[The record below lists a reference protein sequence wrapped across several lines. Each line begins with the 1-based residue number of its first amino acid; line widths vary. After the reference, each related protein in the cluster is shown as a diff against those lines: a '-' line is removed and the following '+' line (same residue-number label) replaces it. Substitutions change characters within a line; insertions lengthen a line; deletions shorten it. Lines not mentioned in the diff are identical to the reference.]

1 MESCKFE
8 IRYTA
13 CSVDLSGKKVNHRFT
28 FCTNS
33 FESFASYYRYLRYGG
48 VRRVSRVRSIRI
60 GEIVL
65 PFSYK
70 TNRIKGVTKSQFFSW
85 EAHLFNCM

>member
-13 CSVDLSGKKVNHRFT
+13 CSVDICGKKVNHRFT

-33 FESFASYYRYLRYGG
+33 FERFTSYYRYLRYGG

-60 GEIVL
+60 RLFLIPVRSFSFPWLIPMVL
-65 PFSYK
+65 LSAKWGPM
-70 TNRIKGVTKSQFFSW
+70 
-85 EAHLFNCM
+85 L